1 MELTTGIIWGG
12 LVGAVVGVGILK
24 EKYDDY
30 KRKEQE
36 KIAQKMAINRS
47 LEVISESV
55 HFAINSKNMGTRLS
69 RIDVAISVA
78 EELVNDYPKI
88 DEFLSQLTSFKDY
101 RLELHMENIG
111 NKINKHL
118 DRANVAKTAATKI
131 SNASKALAEI
141 EDGFRNEYTDKS
153 RLEECKVSIENYIHQ
168 VQIEELKEKAERLEF
183 KGQYSKAAAAYQDAL
198 FFIHRDNVDDS
209 LQEEEISEF
218 ERKIEA
224 MQISATAKI
233 AARRKT
239 TK

>member
-1 MELTTGIIWGG
+1 MELATGLVWGG
-12 LVGAVVGVGILK
+12 LIGAVVGIGILK

-36 KIAQKMAINRS
+36 KIARQMVINRS
-47 LEVISESV
+47 LEVITESV
-55 HFAINSKNMGTRLS
+55 HFAINSKDMGTRLS

-78 EELVNDYPKI
+78 DELVNDYPEI
-88 DEFLSQLTSFKDY
+88 DEFSSQLVSLKDY

-118 DRANVAKTAATKI
+118 DRSNAAKTSAAKI
-131 SNASKALAEI
+131 NNASKALAEI
-141 EDGFRNEYTDKS
+141 EEGFRNEYVDKS
-153 RLEECKVSIENYIHQ
+153 KLEKCKISIEDYIHQ
-168 VQIEELKEKAERLEF
+168 VQIDDLREKAERLEF
-183 KGQYSKAAAAYQDAL
+183 RGQYSKAAAAYQDAL

-224 MQISATAKI
+224 MQNSATAKI
-233 AARRKT
+233 TARRKT